1 MTDRDDS
8 LQHYA
13 SPYYDPVKA
22 HEYYMKNRE
31 LKGRRSTSKLSDE
44 GKKVWSYTKSQITSE
59 KKGKVESET
68 QKKDSKVEVL
78 RTHAQGTRKRIAAKL
93 KTLNE
98 KLSNKSKDKR
108 KAISDRKESEIEK
121 LMGQEI
127 PKGISKEKRAE
138 LIAERNEK
146 IAKLRSDAKS
156 DSDSVTEDAKKER
169 QSNSA
174 EASQKREKVATELKS
189 AIEATR
195 AAYKEAKS
203 SINESYEEI
212 YQREFDRILSEYA
225 KPTKTK
231 KSSSKKSSETTTR
244 KTKFSAKAAKL
255 PKEQIRKSKQT

>member
-1 MTDRDDS
+1 MEHDRDNS

-22 HEYYMKNRE
+22 HEYYMRTRE

-44 GKKVWSYTKSQITSE
+44 GKKVWSYTKSQITTE
-59 KKGKVESET
+59 KKSKVESEI

-78 RTHAQGTRKRIAAKL
+78 RTHAQGTRQRISTKL
-93 KTLNE
+93 KKLNE
-98 KLSNKSKDKR
+98 ILSNKSKAKR
-108 KAISDRKESEIEK
+108 KAISERKESEIK
-121 LMGQEI
+121 RLMDQEI

-146 IAKLRSDAKS
+146 IAELRNDAKS
-156 DSDSVTEDAKKER
+156 DTERVNADTKKER
-169 QSNSA
+169 ESNSA
-174 EASQKREKVATELKS
+174 DASQKREKVATELKS

-195 AAYKEAKS
+195 AAYKEAKT
-203 SINESYEEI
+203 SIDESYEEI

-225 KPTKTK
+225 KPAKTS
-231 KSSSKKSSETTTR
+231 KSKTTTR

-255 PKEQIRKSKQT
+255 PKMRNKSNQ